1 VVPTH
6 PLNNIGINS
15 PQKARAVT
23 KLMDC
28 KRPTLVK
35 TFGFIGNSWASCYS
49 QPIRTNIE
57 TEKTCPVL
65 ACVEFLIITI
75 KQHCLRNLEI
85 WRR

>member
-57 TEKTCPVL
+57 TEKKHVL
-65 ACVEFLIITI
+65 FLRVWNS
-75 KQHCLRNLEI
+75 L
-85 WRR
+85 